1 VSIQDAQFAACD
13 RRNSYNF
20 DNIGLMRV
28 ALLEGIGMADL
39 YMCARCRWPFFAEDE
54 WLIAQRDNCCADC
67 TKARMLESFG
77 LPADFLTRRL
87 GPT

>member
-1 VSIQDAQFAACD
+1 
-13 RRNSYNF
+13 
-20 DNIGLMRV
+20 
-28 ALLEGIGMADL
+28 MADL

-54 WLIAQRDNCCADC
+54 GLIARRDNRCADC
-67 TKARMLESFG
+67 TKAATLESFG